1 MKQRI
6 SKQKDDLLLIEIAQS
21 DPWQKIREL
30 RDGEIDLMFHQVF
43 CSPEFAFS
51 MTWISICGS
60 RRWYSV
66 MIAGM
71 MAWQRVKEMPIRRM
85 PAHF

>member
-30 RDGEIDLMFHQVF
+30 RDGEIDLMF
-43 CSPEFAFS
+43 AFS
-51 MTWISICGS
+51 MTWISICG
-60 RRWYSV
+60 
-66 MIAGM
+66 
-71 MAWQRVKEMPIRRM
+71 
-85 PAHF
+85 

>member
-43 CSPEFAFS
+43 L
-51 MTWISICGS
+51 
-60 RRWYSV
+60 
-66 MIAGM
+66 
-71 MAWQRVKEMPIRRM
+71 
-85 PAHF
+85 